1 MAAITSIA
9 QFGPPIRWGNAGG
22 KAIIAEVWRIPASTA
37 GDTQT
42 ITSVNISDFI
52 GIIGGAASHTAVTNS
67 EAGVSIALITSVTV
81 AASNFVEFLVVGKA
95 RDAAPS

>member
-9 QFGPPIRWGNAGG
+9 QFGPPIRWGNAAG

-42 ITSVNISDFI
+42 ITSNHISNFI
-52 GIIGGAASHTAVTNS
+52 GVIGPASHTAVTNTES
-67 EAGVSIALITSVTV
+67 GVAVALITSVTI
-81 AASNFVEFLVVGKA
+81 AASNFIEILLVGYAKDNPPA
-95 RDAAPS
+95 

>member
-1 MAAITSIA
+1 MGAITSIA
-9 QFGPPIRWGNAGG
+9 QQTPPIRWGNAGG

-52 GIIGGAASHTAVTNS
+52 AVIGNASNTAVTNTES
-67 EAGVSIALITSVTV
+67 GVSIALTTLVTV
-81 AASNFVEFLVVGKA
+81 AASNFTYLLVIGKA
-95 RDAAPS
+95 RDNAPS

>member
-9 QFGPPIRWGNAGG
+9 QFGPPIRWGNAAG

-42 ITSVNISDFI
+42 IVSTYISDFI
-52 GIIGGAASHTAVTNS
+52 AVIGPATHTAVTNT
-67 EAGVSIALITSVTV
+67 EAGVSVALTTGVTV
-81 AASNFVEFLVVGKA
+81 GASNFVEILLVGYAKN
-95 RDAAPS
+95 APPA